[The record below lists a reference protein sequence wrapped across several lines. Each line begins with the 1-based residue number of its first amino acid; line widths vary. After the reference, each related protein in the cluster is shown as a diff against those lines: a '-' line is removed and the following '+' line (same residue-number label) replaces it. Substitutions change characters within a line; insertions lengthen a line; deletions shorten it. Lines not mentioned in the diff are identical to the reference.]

1 MCLRGNFIQS
11 GVDFNHVVMDNYCT
25 FSYYKKIQ
33 QVIDFHA
40 KQIIKGT
47 EDMIKVWL
55 NKMCK
60 KSLRRIV
67 RNSTNIILIEYMSDK
82 ILERIEITHGI
93 TTFSQYTLF
102 Q

>member
-1 MCLRGNFIQS
+1 MCLRGNSIQS

-47 EDMIKVWL
+47 EDMIKV
-55 NKMCK
+55 
-60 KSLRRIV
+60 
-67 RNSTNIILIEYMSDK
+67 
-82 ILERIEITHGI
+82 
-93 TTFSQYTLF
+93 
-102 Q
+102 